1 MTSWYLFDKYYAKT
15 SDSSV
20 YAAALLLHPSFRLQ
34 YIQDNWDKS
43 WREPALRAARNL
55 WKEQY
60 AARQVNKLQ
69 TRSAERSST
78 ATSAEPSAFDL
89 AMDQMKLAAPVEDE
103 FELFIKQAQST
114 LPASTTALEWWLDPA
129 RKKDY
134 PRLYYMAVDI
144 LSIPAM
150 SAEPE
155 RIFSGARRTVTW
167 TRFCLGSSAI
177 ERSECLKSWIRAKV
191 TIPEQLL
198 FTEVGSGEIATEM
211 D

>member
-34 YIQDNWDKS
+34 YIQDNWDES
-43 WREPALRAARNL
+43 WREPALTAARSL

-60 AARQVNKLQ
+60 ATRPVDKLQ
-69 TRSAERSST
+69 TSGTERSST

-89 AMDQMKLAAPVEDE
+89 AMDQMKLATPVEDE

-177 ERSECLKSWIRAKV
+177 ERSECLKSWIRTKV
-191 TIPEQLL
+191 TIIEQLL
-198 FTEVGSGEIATEM
+198 FTEVGSGEVQ
-211 D
+211 